1 MPVAYKKMLRKDP
14 RDPQAAQ
21 KYYPRLITQGNSADL
36 DDIAFLM
43 KEVSSLS
50 LGDIKSVLTN
60 FSECMRTLLYTGQS
74 VRIAD
79 FGTFSLGA
87 QTTGE
92 ETEKACGVKNIR
104 SVKIN
109 FRAATNVKPNL
120 SSTRAGDRIKFY
132 DVKTGVV
139 EDTPAEGEDTP
150 AKGEENNPGNPGDGG
165 GGYIDPNT

>member
-1 MPVAYKKMLRKDP
+1 MPVPYKKMLRKNP
-14 RDPQAAQ
+14 RDPKAKQ
-21 KYYPRLITQGNSADL
+21 KYYPQLITQGNSADL
-36 DDIAFLM
+36 EDVAYLM
-43 KEVSSLS
+43 KEASSLS
-50 LGDIKSVLTN
+50 LGDIRSVLAN
-60 FSECMRTLLYTGQS
+60 FCESMRILLYTGQS

-79 FGTFSLGA
+79 FGTFSLSA

-92 ETEKACGVKNIR
+92 DTEKACGVKNIK

-139 EDTPAEGEDTP
+139 EEIPATGGENGEGTGNGTGGNT
-150 AKGEENNPGNPGDGG
+150 GE
-165 GGYIDPNT
+165 GGYVDPNS

>member
-1 MPVAYKKMLRKDP
+1 MLRKDP
-14 RDPQAAQ
+14 RDPQAVQ

-36 DDIAFLM
+36 NDIAYLM
-43 KEVSSLS
+43 KEFSSLS

-74 VRIAD
+74 VRVAD

-87 QTTGE
+87 QTTGA
-92 ETEKACGVKNIR
+92 ETEKACGVKNIK

-109 FRAATNVKPNL
+109 FRAAMSVKPNL
-120 SSTRAGDRIKFY
+120 SSTRAGERIKFY

-139 EDTPAEGEDTP
+139 EEDQDDGQET
-150 AKGEENNPGNPGDGG
+150 GG
-165 GGYIDPNT
+165 GSNGGTYIDPNA